1 MAPRKRKKKQIDE
14 GPFLFSEEE
23 MLGMIT
29 NVNVIESSVPE
40 KGEIKT
46 ESCEVLPVGQ
56 TAKPE
61 PIAPEAR
68 EDFLTISVDSNNKI
82 EIESDKESESV
93 HVSVESVD
101 ELSTDERIIVAMT
114 NVLWQMKH
122 MNKSQIRRIAFSIT
136 IMCQEGLDLNR
147 SYSVPLIDD
156 EEEISGYDLAAWCYC
171 TFMSAFPSMQDKL
184 QMPYST
190 HYEEAKSHF
199 LV

>member
-29 NVNVIESSVPE
+29 NVSVIESPVLEKVEIISVPE
-40 KGEIKT
+40 TNG
-46 ESCEVLPVGQ
+46 
-56 TAKPE
+56 
-61 PIAPEAR
+61 AP
-68 EDFLTISVDSNNKI
+68 LTVTVDVTGKI
-82 EIESDKESESV
+82 ESVNEQESESEQI
-93 HVSVESVD
+93 SICSSD
-101 ELSTDERIIVAMT
+101 TLSTDERIIVAMT

-122 MNKSQIRRIAFSIT
+122 MDKSQIRRIAFSIAV
-136 IMCQEGLDLNR
+136 MCQQGLDLNR

-184 QMPYST
+184 QMPYAE
-190 HYEEAKSHF
+190 HYEKAKADIGMD
-199 LV
+199 

>member
-29 NVNVIESSVPE
+29 NVSVIESPVLEKVEIISVPE
-40 KGEIKT
+40 TNG
-46 ESCEVLPVGQ
+46 
-56 TAKPE
+56 
-61 PIAPEAR
+61 AP
-68 EDFLTISVDSNNKI
+68 LTVTVDVTGKI
-82 EIESDKESESV
+82 ESVNEQESESEQI
-93 HVSVESVD
+93 SICSPD
-101 ELSTDERIIVAMT
+101 TLSTDERIIVAMT

-122 MNKSQIRRIAFSIT
+122 MDKSQIRRIAFSIT
-136 IMCQEGLDLNR
+136 VMCQQGLNLNR

-184 QMPYST
+184 QMPYAE
-190 HYEEAKSHF
+190 HYEKAKADIGMD
-199 LV
+199 

>member
-29 NVNVIESSVPE
+29 NVSVIESPVPE
-40 KGEIKT
+40 KVEI
-46 ESCEVLPVGQ
+46 
-56 TAKPE
+56 TAAHE
-61 PIAPEAR
+61 TNEAP
-68 EDFLTISVDSNNKI
+68 LTVTVDVTGKI
-82 EIESDKESESV
+82 ESVNELEAVSESESEQI
-93 HVSVESVD
+93 SICSPD
-101 ELSTDERIIVAMT
+101 TLSTDERILVAMT

-122 MNKSQIRRIAFSIT
+122 MDKSQIRRIAFSIT
-136 IMCQEGLDLNR
+136 VMCQQGLDLNR

-184 QMPYST
+184 QMTYAE
-190 HYEEAKSHF
+190 HYEKAKADIGMN
-199 LV
+199 